1 MKRKQ
6 KIQTAVEPMI
16 VNDKLISYNTLSLKS
31 SLNYEQLRS
40 RCNMFF
46 TSAFHFRFKA
56 IKKNNYIHSYFLRNY
71 YHLFKQYEP
80 KKCNVIKKGVLVTP
94 CDSPLPLDISLS

>member
-1 MKRKQ
+1 MKIKQ

-40 RCNMFF
+40 RCNMFLHQRSTF
-46 TSAFHFRFKA
+46 GLKR
-56 IKKNNYIHSYFLRNY
+56 
-71 YHLFKQYEP
+71 
-80 KKCNVIKKGVLVTP
+80 
-94 CDSPLPLDISLS
+94 